1 MNRIRVLLADD
12 HRILRAGLQLLLG
25 AQPDITVIGETDGG
39 QATIALAECLR
50 PDVIVMDISM
60 PGMNGLAATRQ
71 LSTLIPDTAVLTLT
85 RHSEDGY
92 VQPLLAAGAKGYV
105 LKQSAADE
113 LLRAIRAVAAG
124 HVYLDPAVTEQA
136 LLVAPAKETA
146 RSARKRVLSRRE
158 EEVLRLI
165 ARGFLNREVAA
176 QLDISIK
183 TAEAHR
189 AKALAKLGMANRVDI
204 INYALL
210 RGWLSDS

>member
-12 HRILRAGLQLLLG
+12 HRILRAGLKLLLG
-25 AQPDITVIGETDGG
+25 AQPDMTVIGESDTG
-39 QATIALAECLR
+39 QSTIALAECLR

-60 PGMNGLAATRQ
+60 PGVNGLAATQQ
-71 LSTLIPDTAVLTLT
+71 LSALIPDTAVLTLT

-113 LLRAIRAVAAG
+113 LLRAIRAVATG
-124 HVYLDPAVTEQA
+124 RVYLDPAVTEQA
-136 LLVAPAKETA
+136 LLVAPAKEAA

-165 ARGFLNREVAA
+165 ARGLLNREVAA
-176 QLDISIK
+176 QLDISLK

-189 AKALAKLGMANRVDI
+189 ARALAKLGMASRVDI

-210 RGWLSDS
+210 HGWLSDE

>member
-1 MNRIRVLLADD
+1 MNRVRVLLADD
-12 HRILRAGLQLLLG
+12 HRILRAGLKLLLD
-25 AQPDITVIGETDGG
+25 AQPDMTVIGETDSG
-39 QATIALAECLR
+39 QSTIALAERLR

-60 PGMNGLAATRQ
+60 PGMNGLTATQ
-71 LSTLIPDTAVLTLT
+71 QISALIPDTAVLTLT
-85 RHSEDGY
+85 RHGEDGY

-124 HVYLDPAVTEQA
+124 RVYLDPAVAEQA
-136 LLVAPAKETA
+136 LFLTPTKETK
-146 RSARKRVLSRRE
+146 RSTRKQVLSRRE

-165 ARGFLNREVAA
+165 ARGLLNREVAA

-189 AKALAKLGMANRVDI
+189 AKALAKLGIANRVDI
-204 INYALL
+204 VNYALL
-210 RGWLSDS
+210 RGWLSD

>member
-1 MNRIRVLLADD
+1 MNTIRVLLADD
-12 HRILRAGLQLLLG
+12 HRILRAGLKLLIG
-25 AQPDITVIGETDGG
+25 EQPDITVIGEADSG
-39 QATIALAECLR
+39 QSTIALAECLR

-60 PGMNGLAATRQ
+60 PGMNGLEATQQ
-71 LSTLIPDTAVLTLT
+71 LSALLPEAAVLTLT

-92 VQPLLAAGAKGYV
+92 VQALLAAGAKGYV

-124 HVYLDPAVTEQA
+124 RVYLDPAVTEQA
-136 LLVAPAKETA
+136 LVTAPSRETA
-146 RSARKRVLSRRE
+146 RRVRKRVLSRRE

-165 ARGFLNREVAA
+165 ARGLLNKEVAA

-189 AKALAKLGMANRVDI
+189 ATALAKLGMANRVDI

-210 RGWLSDS
+210 RGWLSDE

>member
-12 HRILRAGLQLLLG
+12 HRILRAGLKLLLG
-25 AQPDITVIGETDGG
+25 AQPDMTVIGETDGG
-39 QATIALAECLR
+39 QSTIVLAECLR

-60 PGMNGLAATRQ
+60 PGMNGLAATQQ
-71 LSTLIPDTAVLTLT
+71 LSALIPDTAVLTLT

-124 HVYLDPAVTEQA
+124 RVYLDPAVTEQV
-136 LLVAPAKETA
+136 LLMAPAKETA

-165 ARGFLNREVAA
+165 ARGLLNREVAA

-189 AKALAKLGMANRVDI
+189 AKALAKLGMASRVDI

-210 RGWLSDS
+210 HGWFSDE

>member
-1 MNRIRVLLADD
+1 MNTIRVLLADD
-12 HRILRAGLQLLLG
+12 HRILRSGLKLLLG
-25 AQPDITVIGETDGG
+25 EQPDLTVIGEADSG
-39 QATIALAECLR
+39 QSTIALAECLR

-60 PGMNGLAATRQ
+60 PGMNGLAATQQ
-71 LSTLIPDTAVLTLT
+71 LSALLPQTAVLALT

-92 VQPLLAAGAKGYV
+92 VQALLAAGAKGYV

-124 HVYLDPAVTEQA
+124 RLYLDPAVTEQA
-136 LLVAPAKETA
+136 LVTAPSRETA
-146 RSARKRVLSRRE
+146 RRVRKRVLSRRE

-165 ARGFLNREVAA
+165 ARGLLNKEVAA

-210 RGWLSDS
+210 RGWLSDE

>member
-1 MNRIRVLLADD
+1 MNSIRVLLADD
-12 HRILRAGLQLLLG
+12 HRILRAGLKLLLG
-25 AQPDITVIGETDGG
+25 AQPDMTVIGETDSG
-39 QATIALAECLR
+39 QSTIALAECLR

-60 PGMNGLAATRQ
+60 PGMNGLAATQQ
-71 LSTLIPDTAVLTLT
+71 LSALIPATAVLTLT
-85 RHSEDGY
+85 RHSGDGY

-105 LKQSAADE
+105 LKQSAAEE

-124 HVYLDPAVTEQA
+124 RVYLDPAVTEQA
-136 LLVAPAKETA
+136 LLLAPAKETA

-165 ARGFLNREVAA
+165 ARGLLNREVAA

-189 AKALAKLGMANRVDI
+189 AKALAKLGMVNRVDI

-210 RGWLSDS
+210 RGWLSD

>member
-1 MNRIRVLLADD
+1 MNSIRVLLADD
-12 HRILRAGLQLLLG
+12 HRILRAGLKLLLG
-25 AQPDITVIGETDGG
+25 AQPDMTVIGETDSG
-39 QATIALAECLR
+39 QSTIALAECLR

-60 PGMNGLAATRQ
+60 PGMNGLAATQQ
-71 LSTLIPDTAVLTLT
+71 LSALIPATAVLTLT

-136 LLVAPAKETA
+136 LLQAPAKETA

-165 ARGFLNREVAA
+165 ARGLLNREVAA

-189 AKALAKLGMANRVDI
+189 AKALAKLGMVNRVDI

-210 RGWLSDS
+210 RGWLGD

>member
-12 HRILRAGLQLLLG
+12 HGILRAGLKLLLA
-25 AQPDITVIGETDGG
+25 AQPDMTVIGETDGG
-39 QATIALAECLR
+39 QSMIALAECLR

-60 PGMNGLAATRQ
+60 PGMNGLAATQQ

-124 HVYLDPAVTEQA
+124 RVYLDPAVTEQA
-136 LLVAPAKETA
+136 LLVAPAKETT
-146 RSARKRVLSRRE
+146 RSGRKSVLSRRE
-158 EEVLRLI
+158 EAVLRLI
-165 ARGFLNREVAA
+165 ARGLLNREVAA
-176 QLDISIK
+176 QLNISIK

-189 AKALAKLGMANRVDI
+189 ANALAKLGMASRVDI
-204 INYALL
+204 IKYALL
-210 RGWLSDS
+210 HGWLSDN